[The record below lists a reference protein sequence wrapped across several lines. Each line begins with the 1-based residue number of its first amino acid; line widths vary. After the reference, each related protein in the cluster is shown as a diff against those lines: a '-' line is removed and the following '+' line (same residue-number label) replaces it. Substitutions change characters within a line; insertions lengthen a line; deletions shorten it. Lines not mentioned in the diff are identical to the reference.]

1 MKNKLKNIAL
11 LFVCLVFISMLQSC
25 FLFQGAKSKHTEPLA
40 DTHVQNGFI
49 KATVINYALDG
60 CAFMLQLED
69 GKKLEPVNLSEEF
82 KKDNIKVWIKYQ
94 HYKGNS
100 ICMAGEMVTV
110 TSIENDLSHTREE
123 KTWEKNKK

>member
-25 FLFQGAKSKHTEPLA
+25 FLFPNVKSTHTASDPDNHE
-40 DTHVQNGFI
+40 QNGFV
-49 KATVINYALDG
+49 KATIINYTLDG
-60 CAFMLQLED
+60 CNFMLLLED
-69 GKKLEPVNLSEEF
+69 GKKMEPVNLSEEF

-110 TSIENDLSHTREE
+110 TAIENDLSHTKEE
-123 KTWEKNKK
+123 KTRDKNKK

>member
-11 LFVCLVFISMLQSC
+11 LFVCLVFISMVQSC
-25 FLFQGAKSKHTEPLA
+25 FLFAGLKSAHTVPDQ
-40 DTHVQNGFI
+40 DTHEQNGFV
-49 KATVINYALDG
+49 KATIINYTLDG
-60 CAFMLQLED
+60 CGFMLRLED
-69 GKKLEPVNLSEEF
+69 GKKLEPVNLAEEF

-110 TSIENDLSHTREE
+110 TAIENDLSLTKEV
-123 KTWEKNKK
+123 KTLDKNKK

>member
-25 FLFQGAKSKHTEPLA
+25 FLFSGVKSTYTAPDQ
-40 DTHVQNGFI
+40 DTHEQNGFV
-49 KATVINYALDG
+49 KATIINYALDG
-60 CAFMLQLED
+60 CGFMLLLKD

-82 KKDNIKVWIKYQ
+82 KKDSIKVWIKYQ

-110 TSIENDLSHTREE
+110 TAIEKGISQASGAQFQD
-123 KTWEKNKK
+123 KNKK

>member
-25 FLFQGAKSKHTEPLA
+25 FLFPGVKSTYTAPDQ
-40 DTHVQNGFI
+40 DTHEQNGFV
-49 KATVINYALDG
+49 KATIINYALDG
-60 CAFMLQLED
+60 CGFMLLLED

-82 KKDNIKVWIKYQ
+82 KKDSIKVWIKYQ

-100 ICMAGEMVTV
+100 ICMAGEMITV
-110 TSIENDLSHTREE
+110 TAIEKGISQAKGAQIPD
-123 KTWEKNKK
+123 KNKK

>member
-25 FLFQGAKSKHTEPLA
+25 FLFLGVKSTHTA
-40 DTHVQNGFI
+40 SDQDTHEQSGFV
-49 KATVINYALDG
+49 KATIINYTLDG
-60 CAFMLQLED
+60 CNFMLLLED
-69 GKKLEPVNLSEEF
+69 GKKLEPVNFSEEF

-94 HYKGNS
+94 HYKGTS

-110 TSIENDLSHTREE
+110 TAIETNTSP
-123 KTWEKNKK
+123 